1 MNDFLKN
8 LRTNNKEK
16 TFDRNDRN
24 DRPNRRQYGNG
35 NYGNSAYGG
44 NPNYVNPQYK
54 NDRNNG
60 NLKKPYRSFDD
71 GRLSAL
77 LEEAL
82 PEIKTVLARLT
93 GASERLA
100 AAEERKADALER
112 LTASLKILASGNGT
126 AFGRDGDAAGRSG
139 EADAEAPAAGASRP
153 VNLMAREAVLDII
166 LKMRDEGATYGRIA
180 NYLEAENIPTF
191 SRKRAW
197 HAQTIHRICRECAV

>member
-16 TFDRNDRN
+16 TFDRN

-71 GRLSAL
+71 GRLSTL
-77 LEEAL
+77 LEEVL
-82 PEIKTVLARLT
+82 PEIKTALSCLAS
-93 GASERLA
+93 ASDRWA

-112 LTASLKILASGNGT
+112 LTASLKILASGNGM
-126 AFGRDGDAAGRSG
+126 ALGRDGEAAGRNG
-139 EADAEAPAAGASRP
+139 EGDTEAASAGEPKP
-153 VNLMAREAVLDII
+153 VNPMAREAVLDII
-166 LKMRDEGATYGRIA
+166 LKMRESGATYGRIA
-180 NYLEAENIPTF
+180 DYLEAENIPTF
-191 SRKRAW
+191 SRKGAW